1 MRVARRKSELRLG
14 FSIGAWREGRQRA
27 RGQLTC
33 TLPTHAAKAGNLCPS
48 VRYFP
53 LEILGLG
60 V

>member
-48 VRYFP
+48 VRISRWKY
-53 LEILGLG
+53 
-60 V
+60 